1 MKGLKTTTI
10 SILAVGLLAG
20 STLGV
25 AAQDEATDQV
35 APVEFTGTTSF
46 GPCSGGQTSTVDEDG
61 VVMERAEGRSCIN
74 PSSGFAD
81 PRLQGQFRVWQ
92 NNDAFPG
99 GLHLFMTGFSMHD
112 DEGAWIQ
119 RPSLALNH
127 PDGTNATKVIVME
140 GEGAYDGL
148 VVVADLAWDPSGV
161 GSVFDVRGYILAAD
175 DLPSAM
181 TITDEGE

>member
-148 VVVADLAWDPSGV
+148 TLVAEVGLTGGRWDWH
-161 GSVFDVRGYILAAD
+161 GYIID
-175 DLPSAM
+175 RELPPAP
-181 TITDEGE
+181 TIELPE